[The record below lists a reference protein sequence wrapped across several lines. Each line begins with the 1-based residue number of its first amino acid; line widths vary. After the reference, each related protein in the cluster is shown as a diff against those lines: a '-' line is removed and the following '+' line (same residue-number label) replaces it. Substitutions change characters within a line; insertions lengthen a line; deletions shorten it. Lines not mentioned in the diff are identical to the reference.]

1 MIFDEFE
8 QFDIEIKKEEIK
20 KKNEEER
27 KKQLKENLHEIIE
40 FKDDTLL
47 IKDIYKDII
56 NQEGGG
62 YLIKYYF
69 KVLSRKQ
76 GKYFNIIINFYSKI
90 YDDPRRRFLDKID
103 RIYCDH
109 KERFYEQLYIYDI
122 KSNENFKYIET
133 YKSKD
138 YEELDIKRNYD
149 III

>member
-20 KKNEEER
+20 KKNEKER
-27 KKQLKENLHEIIE
+27 NKQLKENLHELIE

-47 IKDIYKDII
+47 IKDIKRDYYEE
-56 NQEGGG
+56 QEKRHI
-62 YLIKYYF
+62 IKYYF

-76 GKYFNIIINFYSKI
+76 GKLFNIFMNYYG
-90 YDDPRRRFLDKID
+90 YDDPRNRFFNTINY
-103 RIYCDH
+103 IYESFH
-109 KERFYEQLYIYDI
+109 KQFYKQLYIYDI

-138 YEELDIKRNYD
+138 YEVLDIKRNYD
-149 III
+149 IKI

>member
-27 KKQLKENLHEIIE
+27 KKQLKENLHELIE

-56 NQEGGG
+56 KQEGGD

-76 GKYFNIIINFYSKI
+76 GKLFNIFMNYYG
-90 YDDPRRRFLDKID
+90 YDDPRNRFFHTINY
-103 RIYCDH
+103 IYESF
-109 KERFYEQLYIYDI
+109 KKQFYEQLYIYDI

-138 YEELDIKRNYD
+138 YELLDIKRNYN
-149 III
+149 IGI